1 MESSGSDARSH
12 IGRRRSILRH
22 DHLDSSPRVLRE
34 TLEALAALLE
44 VCEPRVRR
52 RALLM
57 FGELVAGW
65 QARVSGEPIAAE
77 IEFLPDALRMSF
89 RSSESTLTPEE
100 WDVLVSA
107 TVNDLADEWGI
118 DRRTPGSAWFEFR
131 Y

>member
-1 MESSGSDARSH
+1 MESSGSDAKFQT
-12 IGRRRSILRH
+12 GRRRSILKH

-34 TLEALAALLE
+34 TLEALAAVLE
-44 VCEPRVRR
+44 DCEPRVRR

-65 QARVSGEPIAAE
+65 QARFSGEPISAE

-89 RSSESTLTPEE
+89 RSSTSTLTPLD
-100 WDVLVSA
+100 WDDLVSA
-107 TVNDLADEWGI
+107 TVNDLADAWGI
-118 DRRTPGSAWFEFR
+118 DRRTAGSAWFEFR

>member
-1 MESSGSDARSH
+1 M
-12 IGRRRSILRH
+12 
-22 DHLDSSPRVLRE
+22 
-34 TLEALAALLE
+34 
-44 VCEPRVRR
+44 RR

-65 QARVSGEPIAAE
+65 QTRFSGEPISAE

-89 RSSESTLTPEE
+89 RSSESTLTPDE
-100 WDVLVSA
+100 WDELVSA